1 MTEDGADTS
10 TRVWSRKRRD
20 VAAVLWSSFL
30 AASVATM
37 VLFALIDPATVG
49 DLLPHAA
56 WSVRMTAYSAGFFFL
71 WLACGASAAL
81 TLYLVRTA
89 REDRAPSSR

>member
-1 MTEDGADTS
+1 MSSKYYGSRGSGAPS
-10 TRVWSRKRRD
+10 WYLQRVTG
-20 VAAVLWSSFL
+20 V
-30 AASVATM
+30 

-56 WSVRMTAYSAGFFFL
+56 WPVRTTVYSAGFFFL
-71 WLACGASAAL
+71 WLTCGASAAL